1 MSNIETIISRLE
13 KIKRTGTGRWMA
25 RCPSHKDKTASLS
38 LRDLDDG
45 RILLHCF
52 AGCNAGEVLGAIGL
66 TINDLFPERLPDGR
80 PERRPFPASDVLRA
94 IAIEAQVISIVAVD
108 VAQGVM
114 IESAVKD
121 RVLLAVSRINAGL
134 DAAGV
139 RHE

>member
-1 MSNIETIISRLE
+1 MSNIETILSRLE
-13 KIKRTGTGRWMA
+13 KIKRAGTGRWMA

-114 IESAVKD
+114 IDSSVKD

-139 RHE
+139 NHG